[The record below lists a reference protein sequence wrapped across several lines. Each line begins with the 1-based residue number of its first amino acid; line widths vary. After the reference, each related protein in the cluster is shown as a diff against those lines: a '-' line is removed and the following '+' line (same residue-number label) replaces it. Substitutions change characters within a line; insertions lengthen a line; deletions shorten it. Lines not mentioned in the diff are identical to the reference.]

1 MSEENLIQYIDIE
14 KSFLGKKP
22 IFSDI
27 NLTIN
32 AGEFVF
38 LTGVSGAGKSTMFS
52 LLLGTETPNKGRVIY
67 KNYDVHKLPQRSIRH
82 HRRSIGMVF
91 QDYKLLINKTS
102 RENISIPLKIASS
115 SKKDI
120 EYKLEELALKLNIE
134 HLLDQTVKTLS
145 GGEQQL
151 IAIARA
157 AIHSPN
163 VILADEPTANL
174 DQKMALKIFKIFER
188 LNAEGI
194 TIIIATH
201 DIHLIKSH
209 EKKTILLKNAGL
221 IEVR

>member
-14 KSFLGKKP
+14 KNFLGKKP
-22 IFSDI
+22 IFTDI

-32 AGEFVF
+32 SGEFVF
-38 LTGVSGAGKSTMFS
+38 LTGISGAGKSTMFN
-52 LLLGTETPNKGRVIY
+52 LLLGTETPNEGRVIY
-67 KNYDVHKLPQRSIRH
+67 RNYDVHKLPKRKIRH

-91 QDYKLLINKTS
+91 QDYKLLTNKSS
-102 RENISIPLKIASS
+102 RENISIPLKIANS
-115 SKKDI
+115 SKNDI
-120 EYKLEELALKLNIE
+120 DYKLNELALKLNIE
-134 HLLDQTVKTLS
+134 HLLDQNVETLS

-151 IAIARA
+151 VAIARA
-157 AIHSPN
+157 AIHLPD

-174 DQKMALKIFKIFER
+174 DQKMALKIFNIFER

-194 TIIIATH
+194 TVIIATH

-209 EKKTILLKNAGL
+209 KKKTVLLKNSGL

>member
-14 KSFLGKKP
+14 KNFLGKKP
-22 IFSDI
+22 IFTDI

-32 AGEFVF
+32 SGEFVF
-38 LTGVSGAGKSTMFS
+38 LTGISGAGKSTMFN
-52 LLLGTETPNKGRVIY
+52 LLLGTETPNQGRVIY
-67 KNYDVHKLPQRSIRH
+67 RNYDVHKLPNRKIRD

-91 QDYKLLINKTS
+91 QDYKLLTNKSS
-102 RENISIPLKIASS
+102 RENIAIPLKIANS

-120 EYKLEELALKLNIE
+120 EYKLDELALKLNIE
-134 HLLDQTVKTLS
+134 HLLDQNVKTLS

-157 AIHSPN
+157 AIHSPK

-194 TIIIATH
+194 TVIIATH

-209 EKKTILLKNAGL
+209 KKKTVLLKNSGL